1 MLKHLYI
8 RNFAIIDELELDFN
22 AGLTALTGETGAG
35 KSILLG
41 ALNLVLGD
49 RADNDSVKQDS
60 DFAEIV
66 AEFDIQHL
74 NDVSSW
80 LVSQELNAD
89 DECILRR
96 RISKDGRS
104 RAYVN
109 STPVNLQTIREL
121 AEMLIDI
128 HGQHEHQSMMK
139 STVQRQLLDDYAR
152 HSPLLESVSNLY
164 VELKL
169 IEEQLQHLQQSS
181 NEQNNRLDLLR
192 FQTQELDTLALEEN
206 EYQTLDSQHKL
217 MANAEKLQTT
227 VEQAIFLLSEDENSN
242 VQSAVSHIISSLTEI
257 SELDEKLQ
265 PASEMLNEALVQI
278 DESVSLLQN
287 YRDNIDSDPS
297 ALASTEQRIQ
307 DILDL
312 SRKHRVEPE
321 ALHALHEQLQKELN
335 DIDHVDERLVELA
348 AQQKELE
355 TQYVKACE
363 KLTGSRK
370 KAAGTLNNKITKS
383 MQTLG
388 MSGGKFEISLTPV
401 TGKHTAYGLDNIEF
415 TVTTNAGQACKPLAR
430 VASGGELARISLAI
444 QMIIANNS
452 KIPSLI
458 FDEVDSGVGGGI
470 AEIVGQHLRTLA
482 SINVGNTATGSKKM
496 NQDSAQ
502 NSALRANQVICIT
515 HLPQVASQAHHHL
528 RVEKQT
534 QKKQT
539 TSQVVTLSAEQRRQE
554 IARMLSGVE
563 ITEQSLAH
571 ADEMLARAQEI

>member
-22 AGLTALTGETGAG
+22 SGMTALTGETGAG

-49 RADNDSVKQDS
+49 RADNDSIKQGCDY
-60 DFAEIV
+60 AEIV
-66 AEFDIQHL
+66 AEFDIQKL
-74 NDVSSW
+74 ENVTAW
-80 LVSQELNAD
+80 LVSQELNTD
-89 DECILRR
+89 EECILRR

-109 STPVNLQTIREL
+109 STPVNLQVIREL

-139 STVQRQLLDDYAR
+139 PAVQRQLLDDYAR
-152 HSPLLESVSNLY
+152 HSPLLEAVSNLH

-169 IEEQLQHLQQSS
+169 VEEQFHHLQQTS
-181 NEQNNRLDLLR
+181 NEQNDRLDLLR
-192 FQTQELDTLALEEN
+192 FQTQELETLAVEEN
-206 EYQTLDSQHKL
+206 EYQALNSQHKR
-217 MANAEKLQTT
+217 MANAEKLLST
-227 VEQAIFLLSEDENSN
+227 VQQAIHVLSEDENSN
-242 VQSAVSHIISSLTEI
+242 VQSAVSRIINSLSDINEI
-257 SELDEKLQ
+257 DESLS
-265 PASEMLNEALVQI
+265 PVALMLNDALVQI

-287 YRDNIDSDPS
+287 YRDNIDLDPS
-297 ALASTEQRIQ
+297 QLARTEERIQ
-307 DILDL
+307 SILDIA
-312 SRKHRVEPE
+312 RKHRVEAE
-321 ALHALHEQLQKELN
+321 QLQALHEKLQQELD
-335 DIDHVDERLVELA
+335 DIDHLDERLEELSNK
-348 AQQKELE
+348 QKKLE
-355 TQYVKACE
+355 KEYLEACE
-363 KLTGSRK
+363 KLSVSRNE
-370 KAAGTLNNKITKS
+370 AASILNKKITQS

-388 MSGGKFEISLTPV
+388 MTGGKFEITIKPLTS
-401 TGKHTAYGLDNIEF
+401 KRSAYGLDQIEF
-415 TVTTNAGQACKPLAR
+415 TVTANAGQQCKALAR

-452 KIPSLI
+452 KIPTLI

-482 SINVGNTATGSKKM
+482 ATTMAATTMASSNKSGA
-496 NQDSAQ
+496 DTG
-502 NSALRANQVICIT
+502 RENQVLCIT

-534 QKKQT
+534 RNKQT
-539 TSQVVTLSAEQRRQE
+539 SSQVVALDKEQRRQE

-571 ADEMLARAQEI
+571 ADEMIGRAQEI